1 MRLMISHTTT
11 YSYDRPVDYALLQ
24 LRLTPRNGP
33 GQTVLSWQSQV
44 SGATQQVAYQDH
56 FRNDVEL
63 VQMHEG
69 GQTVTITSQGE
80 VETEN
85 LNGVIGMVSKVPLWI
100 YRSPTRATTAGPTVR
115 KIAAQAREALAGNAL
130 AGVHELSSLVAE
142 AVAYT
147 KGETHVATTAEEAAL
162 AGKGVCQDQ
171 AHVLIAAARH
181 LGLPARYVSGYLLLE
196 GQTQQEAGHGWAEVH
211 IDGLGWVGFD
221 VSNAICPDDRYVR
234 VAIGRDYG
242 EAAPVRGLRQ
252 GDATEELC
260 VSLQVQ
266 Q

>member
-24 LRLTPRNGP
+24 LRLSPRNGP
-33 GQTVLSWQSQV
+33 GQTVISWQSMV
-44 SGATQQVAYQDH
+44 SGATPQVAYQDH
-56 FRNDVEL
+56 FRNAVEL
-63 VQMHEG
+63 VQMDEG

-85 LNGVIGMVSKVPLWI
+85 LNGVVGMVSKVPLWI
-100 YRSPTRATTAGPTVR
+100 YRCTTPATTAGPAVR
-115 KIAAQAREALAGNAL
+115 KIAGGAKEALAENTLG
-130 AGVHELSSLVAE
+130 GIHQLSSLVGE
-142 AVAYT
+142 AVRYE
-147 KGETHVATTAEEAAL
+147 KGTTHAATTAEEAAQ
-162 AGKGVCQDQ
+162 AGQGVCQDQ

-196 GQTQQEAGHGWAEVH
+196 GQTQQEAAHGWAEVW

-221 VSNAICPDDRYVR
+221 VSNEICPDDRYVR
-234 VAIGRDYG
+234 VALGRDYS